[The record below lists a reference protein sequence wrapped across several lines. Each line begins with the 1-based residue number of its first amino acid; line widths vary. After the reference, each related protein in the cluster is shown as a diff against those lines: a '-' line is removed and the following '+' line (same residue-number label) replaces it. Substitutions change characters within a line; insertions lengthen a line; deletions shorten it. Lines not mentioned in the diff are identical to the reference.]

1 MANKNRI
8 FYGSQ
13 VAQVR
18 PATTGNKYGYWY
30 QPLGVQSVGMNTTF
44 DTQQTFQLGALDLY
58 NISENVPN
66 VEVTINKLLDGTAPL
81 YLMCMGGKSGIA
93 GANCSEFNDYQQ
105 SVKGFG
111 GLASNS
117 VDFRLGIYDG
127 VDTSSTGT
135 TNDFVLCERMYL
147 SRLSYTFPIDGNGTE
162 EVSLVGNNKLWSK
175 NESLSDMNGYS
186 FDTNTLKASRLARRH
201 FIDISTSTLPIA
213 SGGMPTGVSATHLQS
228 ITISANLGRENI
240 NELGAFAPRTRYA
253 TFPIEVTSEF
263 QVVATEGDYVDA
275 KDFLSES
282 GCSVPYRNLAMLP
295 IKINI
300 CGALSGTTG
309 YSSDSQLSLF
319 LGSGNQLTS
328 VNYTGG
334 DTGGGNATVTYS
346 FRNYNDFYMKATNAY
361 ASGATVTA

>member
-1 MANKNRI
+1 MGNKNRI

-13 VAQVR
+13 VAQVK
-18 PATTGNKYGYWY
+18 PATTGVSFGSWY
-30 QPLGVQSVGMNTTF
+30 QPLGVQSVGMNSSF

-66 VEVTINKLLDGTAPL
+66 IEVTINKLLDGTSPL
-81 YLMCMGGKSGIA
+81 YLMCMGGSNGIA
-93 GANCSEFNDYQQ
+93 GANCTSFAADQINT
-105 SVKGFG
+105 KGFG

-127 VDTSSTGT
+127 ITTSSTGT
-135 TNDFVLCERMYL
+135 TNDYVLCERMYL
-147 SRLSYTFPIDGNGTE
+147 SSVNYTFPVDGNATE

-175 NESLSDMNGYS
+175 NNALADMGGYT
-186 FDTNTLKASRLARRH
+186 FTEATLKASKLARRQ
-201 FIDISTSTLPIA
+201 FIDINSSVLPTG
-213 SGGMPTGVSATHLQS
+213 SGGMPTGLGTPYLQS

-253 TFPIEVTSEF
+253 TFPVEVTSEF
-263 QVVATEGDYVDA
+263 QVVATVGDYVDA
-275 KDFLSES
+275 KDFLANS
-282 GCSVPYRNLAMLP
+282 GCAILYKNLNMLP
-295 IKINI
+295 IQINI
-300 CGALSGTTG
+300 CGNSGD
-309 YSSDSQLSLF
+309 SSNLSLF

-346 FRNYNDFYMKATNAY
+346 FRNYNDFYMRATNSY
-361 ASGATVTA
+361 ASGATV

>member
-1 MANKNRI
+1 MGNKNRI

-13 VAQVR
+13 VAQVK
-18 PATTGNKYGYWY
+18 PATTGVSYDNWY
-30 QPLGVQSVGMNTTF
+30 QPLGVQSVGMNSTF

-81 YLMCMGGKSGIA
+81 YLMCMGGSSGIA
-93 GANCSEFNDYQQ
+93 GANCTVFDATQTNL
-105 SVKGFG
+105 KGFG

-127 VDTSSTGT
+127 INTSSTGN
-135 TNDFVLCERMYL
+135 TNDYVLCERMYL
-147 SRLSYTFPIDGNGTE
+147 SSLNYTFPVDGNGTE
-162 EVSLVGNNKLWSK
+162 EVTLVGNNKLWSK
-175 NESLSDMNGYS
+175 NNDLTDMAGYAFNAQTLS
-186 FDTNTLKASRLARRH
+186 ASRLARRQ
-201 FIDISTSTLPIA
+201 FIDINSSILPIG
-213 SGGMPTGVSATHLQS
+213 SGGMPTGVNATHLQS
-228 ITISANLGRENI
+228 ITVSASLGRENI

-253 TFPIEVTSEF
+253 TFPVEVTSEF

-275 KDFLSES
+275 KDFLSQS
-282 GCSVPYRNLAMLP
+282 GCSIMYKNLNMLP
-295 IKINI
+295 IQINV
-300 CGALSGTTG
+300 CGAAAAGSGQDSSLSI
-309 YSSDSQLSLF
+309 F

-346 FRNYNDFYMKATNAY
+346 FRNYNDFYMKATNVY
-361 ASGATVTA
+361 GSGATV